1 MSIKDNGIGMSEA
14 EIIDNLGTIARS
26 GTKKFLETLSGDSAK
41 DAQLIGQFGVGFYS
55 AFIVADKV
63 TVLTKRSDAP
73 AVRWESDGEGQ
84 YEIQAADKTDRGTE
98 VILHLRDEDKEFL
111 EPARLRQLV
120 RKYSDHL
127 SIPIVLKTGDTEET
141 LNQAKAFWTRPKSE
155 LKDEDYQAF
164 YKHISHDT
172 EDARVWAHNKVEGN
186 IEYTS
191 LLYLPKR
198 APFDLFEREQKGG
211 IQLYV
216 KRVFIMDKAA
226 ELLPPYLRFMRGLV
240 DSSDLPLNVS
250 RELLQNNRTVE
261 KIKAALV
268 KRTLDLLED
277 LAANKPA
284 EYAEFWKTFGTVL
297 KEGIIDDPANK
308 IRIAKLLRFN
318 STAESGDAPNVTL
331 EAYVSRM
338 KADQK
343 AIYYLTADTLAAA
356 RNSPHL
362 EGFRAKGMEVLLLT
376 DRIDEW
382 VAGHLHEFEGKTLAN
397 VASAAADVASAIETP
412 EKAAAETRLQRHAG
426 SRLAKALAGKIA
438 KAQVSARLTDS
449 PAVLIAGE
457 FGLSLRMGRILKQA
471 GQNNP
476 FATLP
481 ILELNPKHPLAQR
494 LKDTAD
500 EAAFADL
507 AHVLYDQAML
517 AEGGELDDP
526 ASFRAAREPADRGR
540 AFRAAENY
548 SELSM
553 LTPQWAANDGAMAA
567 GGTPDVDDAPL
578 LDAYSGAVIGALER
592 VAPAVTF
599 IEVAGPSRGRAH
611 AAGARSKPAVRVFS
625 SRPTATCSPTVMW
638 SMAPTRSP
646 CVSMTIRDFTP
657 ISWAMTRIR
666 TWRCCASDTRA
677 RCRTRS
683 SAILHA

>member
-1 MSIKDNGIGMSEA
+1 MTTETEPAAAQKPQIKEFQAETKQVLRLVIHSLYSHKEIFLRELISNASDACEKLRFEAIARPELLGSDALSITLTPDTGAATLSIKDNGIGMSEA

-63 TVLTKRSDAP
+63 TVLTKRGDAP
-73 AVRWESDGEGQ
+73 AVRWDSDGEGQ
-84 YEIQAADKTDRGTE
+84 YEIQGSGKTDRGTE

-111 EPARLRQLV
+111 EPERLRDLV

-127 SIPIVLKTGDTEET
+127 SIPIVLNTGESQET

-164 YKHISHDT
+164 YKHLTHDS

-198 APFDLFEREQKGG
+198 APFDLFERDQKHG

-226 ELLPPYLRFMRGLV
+226 EMLPPYLRFMRGLV

-261 KIKAALV
+261 KIKGALV
-268 KRTLDLLED
+268 KRSLDLLED
-277 LAANKPA
+277 LASTKPQ
-284 EYAEFWKTFGTVL
+284 EYAEFWKTFGVVL
-297 KEGIIDDPANK
+297 KEGIIDDPGQK
-308 IRIAKLLRFN
+308 TRIAKLLRFH
-318 STAESGDAPNVTL
+318 STAENGDAPGVTL

-343 AIYYLTADTLAAA
+343 SIYYLTADSLAAA

-382 VAGHLHEFEGKTLAN
+382 VAAHLHEFEGKTLAN

-412 EKAAAETRLQRHAG
+412 DKAAAETAFKDTLDRLG
-426 SRLAKALAGKIA
+426 KNLTGKIA
-438 KAQVSARLTDS
+438 SAQVSARLTES
-449 PAVLIAGE
+449 PAVLVAGE
-457 FGLSLRMGRILKQA
+457 FGVSLRMGRILKQA
-471 GQNNP
+471 GQSNP

-481 ILELNPKHPLAQR
+481 ILEVNPKHPLVER
-494 LKDTAD
+494 LRTAAD
-500 EAAFADL
+500 EAALADL
-507 AHVLYDQAML
+507 APVLSDQAML
-517 AEGGELDDP
+517 SEGGCLDDP
-526 ASFRAAREPADRGR
+526 VSFVQRVNRLIVEG
-540 AFRAAENY
+540 
-548 SELSM
+548 LS
-553 LTPQWAANDGAMAA
+553 T
-567 GGTPDVDDAPL
+567 APK
-578 LDAYSGAVIGALER
+578 I
-592 VAPAVTF
+592 
-599 IEVAGPSRGRAH
+599 
-611 AAGARSKPAVRVFS
+611 
-625 SRPTATCSPTVMW
+625 
-638 SMAPTRSP
+638 
-646 CVSMTIRDFTP
+646 
-657 ISWAMTRIR
+657 
-666 TWRCCASDTRA
+666 
-677 RCRTRS
+677 
-683 SAILHA
+683 ILS

>member
-1 MSIKDNGIGMSEA
+1 MTTETEPASAPKAQIKEFQAETKQVLRLVIHSLYSHKEIFLRELISNASDACEKLRFEAIAKPELLGGDALQITLTPDTTAGTLSIKDNGIGMSEA

-63 TVLTKRSDAP
+63 TVLTKRADSP
-73 AVRWESDGEGQ
+73 AVRWDSDGEGQ
-84 YEIQAADKTDRGTE
+84 YEIQAAEKTDRGTE

-111 EPARLRQLV
+111 EEARLRQLV

-127 SIPIVLKTGDTEET
+127 SIPIVLKTGDKEET

-155 LKDEDYQAF
+155 LKEEDYQAF
-164 YKHISHDT
+164 YKHIAHDA

-191 LLYLPKR
+191 LLYLPKH
-198 APFDLFEREQKGG
+198 APFDLYDREQKGG

-277 LAANKPA
+277 LAANKPE
-284 EYAEFWKTFGTVL
+284 EYAEFWKTFGAVL
-297 KEGIIDDPANK
+297 KEGIIDDPNNK
-308 IRIAKLLRFN
+308 IRIAKLLRFH
-318 STAESGDAPNVTL
+318 STAETGDAPTVTL
-331 EAYVSRM
+331 DAYVSRM
-338 KADQK
+338 KPDQK

-362 EGFRAKGMEVLLLT
+362 EGFRAQGMEVLLLT

-382 VAGHLHEFEGKTLAN
+382 VAGHLHEFEGKSLAN

-412 EKAAAETRLQRHAG
+412 EKAATESTFKETLD
-426 SRLAKALAGKIA
+426 RLAKALTGKIA

-471 GQNNP
+471 GQTNP

-481 ILELNPKHPLAQR
+481 ILELNPKHPLALR

-500 EAAFADL
+500 DQVFADL

-517 AEGGELDDP
+517 AEGGELEDP
-526 ASFRAAREPADRGR
+526 ASFVRRVNKLIVEG
-540 AFRAAENY
+540 
-548 SELSM
+548 LSAQ
-553 LTPQWAANDGAMAA
+553 PK
-567 GGTPDVDDAPL
+567 
-578 LDAYSGAVIGALER
+578 I
-592 VAPAVTF
+592 
-599 IEVAGPSRGRAH
+599 
-611 AAGARSKPAVRVFS
+611 
-625 SRPTATCSPTVMW
+625 
-638 SMAPTRSP
+638 
-646 CVSMTIRDFTP
+646 
-657 ISWAMTRIR
+657 
-666 TWRCCASDTRA
+666 
-677 RCRTRS
+677 
-683 SAILHA
+683 ILS

>member
-1 MSIKDNGIGMSEA
+1 MTTETQPIAETQPQIKEFQAETKQVLRLVIHSLYSHKEIFLRELVSNASDACEKLRFEAIAKPDLLGTDSLEITLTPDSAAGTLSIKDNGVGMSEA

-73 AVRWESDGEGQ
+73 GVRWDSDGEGQ
-84 YEIQAADKTDRGTE
+84 YEIQGSGKTDRGTE

-111 EPARLRQLV
+111 EPGRLRQLV

-127 SIPIVLKTGDTEET
+127 SIPIVLKTGDTQET
-141 LNQAKAFWTRPKSE
+141 LNQAKAFWTRPKSD

-164 YKHISHDT
+164 YKHLTHDS

-261 KIKAALV
+261 KIKSALV
-268 KRTLDLLED
+268 KRSLDLLED
-277 LAANKPA
+277 LASTKPQ
-284 EYAEFWKTFGTVL
+284 EYAEFWKTFGVVL
-297 KEGIIDDPANK
+297 KEGIIDDPAQK
-308 IRIAKLLRFN
+308 TRIAKLLRFN
-318 STAESGDAPNVTL
+318 STAADSGDAPDVTL

-343 AIYYLTADTLAAA
+343 SIYYLTADTLAAA

-382 VAGHLHEFEGKTLAN
+382 VAAHLHDFEGKTLAN

-412 EKAAAETRLQRHAG
+412 DKAAAETVFKDTLDRLG
-426 SRLAKALAGKIA
+426 KNLTGKIA
-438 KAQVSARLTDS
+438 SAQVSSRLTDS
-449 PAVLIAGE
+449 PAVLVAGE
-457 FGLSLRMGRILKQA
+457 FGMSLRMGRILKQA

-481 ILELNPKHPLAQR
+481 ILEVNPKHPLVER
-494 LKDTAD
+494 LKETAD
-500 EAAFADL
+500 DASFSDL

-526 ASFRAAREPADRGR
+526 AVFVRRVNRLIVEG
-540 AFRAAENY
+540 
-548 SELSM
+548 LSAQPKII
-553 LTPQWAANDGAMAA
+553 LT
-567 GGTPDVDDAPL
+567 
-578 LDAYSGAVIGALER
+578 
-592 VAPAVTF
+592 
-599 IEVAGPSRGRAH
+599 
-611 AAGARSKPAVRVFS
+611 
-625 SRPTATCSPTVMW
+625 
-638 SMAPTRSP
+638 
-646 CVSMTIRDFTP
+646 
-657 ISWAMTRIR
+657 
-666 TWRCCASDTRA
+666 
-677 RCRTRS
+677 
-683 SAILHA
+683 

>member
-1 MSIKDNGIGMSEA
+1 MTTETEPAAAPKPQIKEFQAETKQVLRLVIHSLYSHKEIFLRELISNASDACEKLRFEAIAKPDLMGGDELSVTLTPDSSAGTLSVKDNGIGMSEA

-84 YEIQAADKTDRGTE
+84 YQIEAADKTDRGTE

-127 SIPIVLKTGDTEET
+127 SIPVVLKTADASET
-141 LNQAKAFWTRPKSE
+141 VNQAKAFWTRPKSE

-164 YKHISHDT
+164 YKHISHDS

-198 APFDLFEREQKGG
+198 APFDLFDRDQKGG
-211 IQLYV
+211 MQLYV
-216 KRVFIMDKAA
+216 KRVFIMDRAA

-268 KRTLDLLED
+268 KRSLDMLDE
-277 LAANKPA
+277 LAAKSE

-308 IRIAKLLRFN
+308 VRVAKLLRFN
-318 STAESGDAPNVTL
+318 SSAESADAPGVTL

-338 KADQK
+338 KSDQK
-343 AIYYLTADTLAAA
+343 AIYYLTADSLAAA

-382 VAGHLHEFEGKTLAN
+382 VAAHLHEFEGKTLAN

-412 EKAAAETRLQRHAG
+412 EKAAAETEFKDTLDRLG
-426 SRLAKALAGKIA
+426 KNLTGKIA
-438 KAQVSARLTDS
+438 SAQVSARLTDS
-449 PAVLIAGE
+449 PAVLVAGE
-457 FGLSLRMGRILKQA
+457 FGMSLRMGRILKQA

-481 ILELNPKHPLAQR
+481 ILEVNPKHPLIAR
-494 LKDTAD
+494 LKETAD
-500 EAAFADL
+500 EAGFSDL

-526 ASFRAAREPADRGR
+526 ATFVRRVNRLIVEGLGAEPKII
-540 AFRAAENY
+540 
-548 SELSM
+548 LS
-553 LTPQWAANDGAMAA
+553 
-567 GGTPDVDDAPL
+567 
-578 LDAYSGAVIGALER
+578 
-592 VAPAVTF
+592 
-599 IEVAGPSRGRAH
+599 
-611 AAGARSKPAVRVFS
+611 
-625 SRPTATCSPTVMW
+625 
-638 SMAPTRSP
+638 
-646 CVSMTIRDFTP
+646 
-657 ISWAMTRIR
+657 
-666 TWRCCASDTRA
+666 
-677 RCRTRS
+677 
-683 SAILHA
+683 

>member
-1 MSIKDNGIGMSEA
+1 MTTETAAESKPQIKEFQAETKQVLRLVIHSLYSHKEIFLRELISNASDACEKLRFEAIAKPELMGADSLAITLTPDSAAGTLSIKDNGIGMSEA
-14 EIIDNLGTIARS
+14 EVIDNLGTIARS

-63 TVLTKRSDAP
+63 TVLTKRGDVAGVETP
-73 AVRWESDGEGQ
+73 GVRWDSDGEGQ
-84 YEIQAADKTDRGTE
+84 YEIQGSDKTDRGTE

-111 EPARLRQLV
+111 EPGRLRQLV

-127 SIPIVLKTGDTEET
+127 SIPIVLKADDKEET
-141 LNQAKAFWTRPKSE
+141 LNQAKAFWTRAKSE

-164 YKHISHDT
+164 YKHLTHDS
-172 EDARVWAHNKVEGN
+172 EEARTWAHNKVEGN

-250 RELLQNNRTVE
+250 RELLQSDRTVE
-261 KIKAALV
+261 KIKSALV
-268 KRTLDLLED
+268 KRSLDLLED
-277 LAANKPA
+277 LAANKPL
-284 EYAEFWKTFGTVL
+284 EYAEFWNTFGVVL
-297 KEGIIDDPANK
+297 KEGIIDDTSQKN
-308 IRIAKLLRFN
+308 RIAKLLRFH
-318 STAESGDAPNVTL
+318 STSEAGDAPDVTL

-343 AIYYLTADTLAAA
+343 SIYYLTADSLSAA

-382 VAGHLHEFEGKTLAN
+382 VAAHLHEFEGKTLAN

-412 EKAAAETRLQRHAG
+412 DKAAAETEFKDTLERLG
-426 SRLAKALAGKIA
+426 KTLLGKIA
-438 KAQVSARLTDS
+438 SAQVSARLTDS
-449 PAVLIAGE
+449 PAVLVAGE
-457 FGLSLRMGRILKQA
+457 FGMSLRMGRILKQA

-481 ILELNPKHPLAQR
+481 ILEVNAKHPLVER
-494 LKDTAD
+494 LKATSDDAS
-500 EAAFADL
+500 FSDL

-526 ASFRAAREPADRGR
+526 AVFVRRVNRLIVEG
-540 AFRAAENY
+540 
-548 SELSM
+548 LSAQ
-553 LTPQWAANDGAMAA
+553 PK
-567 GGTPDVDDAPL
+567 
-578 LDAYSGAVIGALER
+578 I
-592 VAPAVTF
+592 
-599 IEVAGPSRGRAH
+599 
-611 AAGARSKPAVRVFS
+611 
-625 SRPTATCSPTVMW
+625 
-638 SMAPTRSP
+638 
-646 CVSMTIRDFTP
+646 
-657 ISWAMTRIR
+657 
-666 TWRCCASDTRA
+666 
-677 RCRTRS
+677 
-683 SAILHA
+683 ILS

>member
-1 MSIKDNGIGMSEA
+1 MTTETEPAAAQKPQIKEFQAETKQVRRLLIHSLYSHKEIFLRELISNASDACEKLRFEAIARPELLGSDALGVTLTPDAGAGTLSIKDNGIGMSEA
-14 EIIDNLGTIARS
+14 EVIDNLGTIARS

-63 TVLTKRSDAP
+63 TVLSKRTDAP
-73 AVRWESDGEGQ
+73 AVRWDSDGEGQ
-84 YEIQAADKTDRGTE
+84 YEIQPADKTDRGTE

-111 EPARLRQLV
+111 EAARLRQLV

-127 SIPIVLKTGDTEET
+127 SIPIVLKSGETEET
-141 LNQAKAFWTRPKSE
+141 LNQAKAFWTRSKSE

-164 YKHISHDT
+164 YKHISHDN

-191 LLYLPKR
+191 LLYLPKH

-211 IQLYV
+211 IHLYV

-250 RELLQNNRTVE
+250 RELLQNNRTAE

-277 LAANKPA
+277 LAANKPE

-308 IRIAKLLRFN
+308 VRIAKLLRFH

-331 EAYVSRM
+331 DAYVSRM

-356 RNSPHL
+356 RNRPPL

-382 VAGHLHEFEGKTLAN
+382 VAGHLHEFEGKALAN
-397 VASAAADVASAIETP
+397 VASSAADVASAIETP
-412 EKAAAETRLQRHAG
+412 EKAAAE
-426 SRLAKALAGKIA
+426 
-438 KAQVSARLTDS
+438 SA
-449 PAVLIAGE
+449 
-457 FGLSLRMGRILKQA
+457 F
-471 GQNNP
+471 
-476 FATLP
+476 
-481 ILELNPKHPLAQR
+481 
-494 LKDTAD
+494 KDTV
-500 EAAFADL
+500 ERL
-507 AHVLYDQAML
+507 VKVL
-517 AEGGELDDP
+517 
-526 ASFRAAREPADRGR
+526 S
-540 AFRAAENY
+540 
-548 SELSM
+548 
-553 LTPQWAANDGAMAA
+553 
-567 GGTPDVDDAPL
+567 
-578 LDAYSGAVIGALER
+578 
-592 VAPAVTF
+592 
-599 IEVAGPSRGRAH
+599 
-611 AAGARSKPAVRVFS
+611 
-625 SRPTATCSPTVMW
+625 
-638 SMAPTRSP
+638 
-646 CVSMTIRDFTP
+646 
-657 ISWAMTRIR
+657 
-666 TWRCCASDTRA
+666 
-677 RCRTRS
+677 
-683 SAILHA
+683 

>member
-1 MSIKDNGIGMSEA
+1 MDRKAMNTETEAIVEKKPQIKEFQAETKQVLRLVIHSLYSHKEIFLRELISNASDACEKLRFEAIARPDLLGSDSLSITLAPQPTAGTLSIKDNGIGMSEE

-26 GTKKFLETLSGDSAK
+26 GTRKFLETLSGDSAK

-63 TVLTKRSDAP
+63 TVLTKRGDAP
-73 AVRWESDGEGQ
+73 AVRWESDGEGE
-84 YEIQAADKTDRGTE
+84 YRIEAADKTDRGTE
-98 VILHLRDEDKEFL
+98 VILHLREEDREFL

-127 SIPIVLKTGDTEET
+127 SIPILLNADDKEET
-141 LNQAKAFWTRPKSE
+141 LNQAKAFWTRPKAQ

-164 YKHISHDT
+164 YRHISHDS

-216 KRVFIMDKAA
+216 KRVFIMDRAA

-240 DSSDLPLNVS
+240 DSGDLPLNVS

-261 KIKAALV
+261 KIKSALV
-268 KRTLDLLED
+268 KRSLDLIEE
-277 LAANKPA
+277 LAAKPA

-308 IRIAKLLRFN
+308 LRIAKMLRFN
-318 STAESGDAPNVTL
+318 STADGGDAPEVTL
-331 EAYVSRM
+331 EAYLSRM

-343 AIYYLTADTLAAA
+343 AVYFLTADSLAAA

-382 VAGHLHEFEGKTLAN
+382 VAAHLHEFEGKTLAN
-397 VASAAADVASAIETP
+397 VATSAADVASAIETP
-412 EKAAAETRLQRHAG
+412 EKAAAQSAFKDTLERLG
-426 SRLAKALAGKIA
+426 KSLTGKIA
-438 KAQVSARLTDS
+438 GAQVSARLTDS
-449 PAVLIAGE
+449 PAVLVAGE
-457 FGLSLRMGRILKQA
+457 FGMSLRMGRILKQA

-481 ILELNPKHPLAQR
+481 ILEVNPKHPLIER
-494 LKDTAD
+494 LRDTSED
-500 EAAFADL
+500 AAFSDL
-507 AHVLYDQAML
+507 AQVLYDQAML

-526 ASFRAAREPADRGR
+526 ASFVRRVNRLIVEGLTAQPKII
-540 AFRAAENY
+540 
-548 SELSM
+548 LS
-553 LTPQWAANDGAMAA
+553 
-567 GGTPDVDDAPL
+567 
-578 LDAYSGAVIGALER
+578 
-592 VAPAVTF
+592 
-599 IEVAGPSRGRAH
+599 
-611 AAGARSKPAVRVFS
+611 
-625 SRPTATCSPTVMW
+625 
-638 SMAPTRSP
+638 
-646 CVSMTIRDFTP
+646 
-657 ISWAMTRIR
+657 
-666 TWRCCASDTRA
+666 
-677 RCRTRS
+677 
-683 SAILHA
+683 

>member
-1 MSIKDNGIGMSEA
+1 MTTETQPIAETQPQIKEFQAETKQVLRLVIHSLYSHKEIFLRELVSNASDACEKLRFEAIAKPDLLGADSLEITLTPDSAAGTLSIKDNGVGMSEA

-63 TVLTKRSDAP
+63 TVLTKRGDAP
-73 AVRWESDGEGQ
+73 GVRWDSDGEGQ
-84 YEIQAADKTDRGTE
+84 YEIQGSGKTDRGTE

-111 EPARLRQLV
+111 EPGRLRQLV

-127 SIPIVLKTGDTEET
+127 SIPIVLKTGDTQET
-141 LNQAKAFWTRPKSE
+141 LNQAKAFWTRPKSD

-164 YKHISHDT
+164 YKHLTHDS

-198 APFDLFEREQKGG
+198 APFDLFEREQKVG

-261 KIKAALV
+261 KIKSALV
-268 KRTLDLLED
+268 KRSLDLLED
-277 LAANKPA
+277 LASTKPQ
-284 EYAEFWKTFGTVL
+284 EYAEFWKTFGVVL
-297 KEGIIDDPANK
+297 KEGIIDDPAQK
-308 IRIAKLLRFN
+308 TRIAKLLRFN
-318 STAESGDAPNVTL
+318 STAADSGDAPDVTL
-331 EAYVSRM
+331 EVYVARM

-343 AIYYLTADTLAAA
+343 SIYYLTADSLAAA

-382 VAGHLHEFEGKTLAN
+382 VAAHLHDFEGKTLAN

-412 EKAAAETRLQRHAG
+412 DKAAAETAFKDTLDRLG
-426 SRLAKALAGKIA
+426 KNLTGKIA
-438 KAQVSARLTDS
+438 SAQVSSRLTDS
-449 PAVLIAGE
+449 PAVLVAGE
-457 FGLSLRMGRILKQA
+457 FGVSLRMGRILKQA
-471 GQNNP
+471 GQSNP

-481 ILELNPKHPLAQR
+481 ILEVNPKHPLVER
-494 LKDTAD
+494 LKETAD
-500 EAAFADL
+500 EASFSDL

-526 ASFRAAREPADRGR
+526 AVFVRRVNRLIVEG
-540 AFRAAENY
+540 
-548 SELSM
+548 LSAQ
-553 LTPQWAANDGAMAA
+553 PK
-567 GGTPDVDDAPL
+567 
-578 LDAYSGAVIGALER
+578 I
-592 VAPAVTF
+592 
-599 IEVAGPSRGRAH
+599 
-611 AAGARSKPAVRVFS
+611 
-625 SRPTATCSPTVMW
+625 
-638 SMAPTRSP
+638 
-646 CVSMTIRDFTP
+646 
-657 ISWAMTRIR
+657 
-666 TWRCCASDTRA
+666 
-677 RCRTRS
+677 
-683 SAILHA
+683 ILS

>member
-1 MSIKDNGIGMSEA
+1 MTTETQAASAPKAQIKEFQAETKQVLRLVIHSLYSHKEIFLRELISNASDACEKLRFEAIAKPELLGRDALSITLTPDSNAGTLSIKDNGIGMSEA

-63 TVLTKRSDAP
+63 TVLTKRGDSP

-84 YEIQAADKTDRGTE
+84 YEIQADDKTDRGTE

-111 EPARLRQLV
+111 EAARLRQLV

-127 SIPIVLKTGDTEET
+127 SIPILLKTGDTQET

-164 YKHISHDT
+164 YKHISHDA

-191 LLYLPKR
+191 LLYLPKH
-198 APFDLFEREQKGG
+198 APFDLYEREQKGG

-277 LAANKPA
+277 LAANKPD
-284 EYAEFWKTFGTVL
+284 EYAEFWKTFGSVL

-308 IRIAKLLRFN
+308 IRIAKLLRFH
-318 STAESGDAPNVTL
+318 STAESGDAPSVTL
-331 EAYVSRM
+331 DAYVSRM
-338 KADQK
+338 KTDQK

-382 VAGHLHEFEGKTLAN
+382 VAGHLHEFEGKSLAN

-412 EKAAAETRLQRHAG
+412 EKAAAESAFKDTLD
-426 SRLAKALAGKIA
+426 RLAAALAGKIA

-481 ILELNPKHPLAQR
+481 ILELNPKHPLVLR

-500 EAAFADL
+500 KESFADL

-526 ASFRAAREPADRGR
+526 ASFVRRVNKLIVEG
-540 AFRAAENY
+540 
-548 SELSM
+548 LSAQ
-553 LTPQWAANDGAMAA
+553 PK
-567 GGTPDVDDAPL
+567 
-578 LDAYSGAVIGALER
+578 I
-592 VAPAVTF
+592 
-599 IEVAGPSRGRAH
+599 
-611 AAGARSKPAVRVFS
+611 
-625 SRPTATCSPTVMW
+625 
-638 SMAPTRSP
+638 
-646 CVSMTIRDFTP
+646 
-657 ISWAMTRIR
+657 
-666 TWRCCASDTRA
+666 
-677 RCRTRS
+677 
-683 SAILHA
+683 ILS